1 MLRVPWCQKKN
12 SSANRM
18 SATFYLPIDR
28 LRAEILL
35 QKFPQHPIMR
45 PCFYSKTN
53 PRIFAVSYSKGGK
66 ITHSLVE
73 RSSEGTFYEITVR
86 QNPDNSKVFLKGLHT
101 FQDMAEIETVI
112 KNLCSGEF
120 DEDPVDCY

>member
-1 MLRVPWCQKKN
+1 
-12 SSANRM
+12 M

-28 LRAEILL
+28 VRAEVLL

-45 PCFYSKTN
+45 PCPFSKLN

-73 RSSEGTFYEITVR
+73 RSSEGTFYEVSVR
-86 QNPDNSKVFLKGLHT
+86 NNPDNSKTFLKGLQS
-101 FQDMAEIETVI
+101 FRDMAELETVI